1 MQANITFE
9 VISMKISY
17 DGKKESKGRS
27 LTRHSSGFDQ
37 EQILKQE
44 QEFIDCYMSSGDK
57 SSGSVKILLKLYR
70 RHIKEL
76 IFSCLFF
83 IIQTLPV
90 WIIPVV
96 VANIIDIATQKP
108 ENALTLF
115 IINIS
120 VAMFFILQNILT
132 TYLSVVFMSR
142 ANRSVEASLRS
153 AIVRKLQQLSIRYH
167 NEMQSGRIHNKIM
180 NDVTAVEGLAN
191 QVFLSLLSI
200 ILNIVVSISVILTKS
215 IAVVIFFVVCSITAA
230 AVMKLFSK
238 TIQNNIHT
246 FRLEK
251 EKTSAQVVD
260 MVDMIPI
267 TKAHALEDTET
278 NKMSRQMS
286 MIAKSGYKLDTVNA
300 VFSAS
305 TWVVFSVFQLICVA
319 FSGYMAFKGKISV
332 GDIALY
338 QSYFASV
345 VGSVSSLMG
354 LLPSLTT
361 GLEAVKSIGE
371 VLRERDI
378 EDNVGKISLDSL
390 SGEYEFKDVSFSY
403 GDGRE
408 ILHGL
413 DLKIKAGETIALV
426 GESGAG
432 KSTILNMAIG
442 FIMPKSGVM
451 TIDGKDI
458 KQIDLKSYRKHIAVV
473 PQTSILFSGTVRQ
486 NITYGLK
493 NISEEQLWEV
503 IRAAKL
509 EEVIKNMPQGI
520 ETNVGEHGGLLSG
533 GQRQRISIAR
543 AIIREPSVIL
553 FDEATSAL
561 DSATEQEV
569 QQAIENL
576 THNRTTFI
584 VAHRLSTIKNADKI
598 AFIKD
603 GRCVEFGSFDEL
615 MALKGE
621 FYKLRTL
628 QS

>member
-1 MQANITFE
+1 
-9 VISMKISY
+9 MKISY

>member
-1 MQANITFE
+1 
-9 VISMKISY
+9 MKISY

-167 NEMQSGRIHNKIM
+167 NEMQSGRIHNMIM

-561 DSATEQEV
+561 DSATEQEF